1 MERKIKV
8 TSEFDN
14 KFIQMATESSD
25 IFNCLTILSDKI
37 TEIESPSD
45 LTLNQL
51 NEISALTNVIK
62 SFTKRYS
69 DLVNNS
75 YMLTYCGEE

>member
-37 TEIESPSD
+37 TAIESPSD

-62 SFTKRYS
+62 SFTKHYS

>member
-25 IFNCLTILSDKI
+25 IFNCLTVLSDKI
-37 TEIESPSD
+37 TAIESP
-45 LTLNQL
+45 
-51 NEISALTNVIK
+51 
-62 SFTKRYS
+62 S